1 MQLKGKN
8 TSERPGKPKVSVRN
22 IFGLF
27 SFQLPGYFLRHF
39 NFLLSRVFSILLDF
53 LHQFENLFEKYLS
66 LSVPLMLRK
75 SRSLVAILDELL
87 NVFITIRDRY
97 DARKSLHG
105 RKCRPT
111 KSDAETDISVE
122 NSISSSHS
130 QNLQLD
136 HGVFRLIW
144 DSDALSKT
152 LGTHQDCVCLAEQ
165 LWNTASLLVINIE
178 TKVIAAELFAKAH
191 DFALLSEEE
200 EGKGLSRGFL
210 DFDFGTNLY
219 SLTPFINKY
228 TPTSETDKACDLS
241 SEFSAQCLLLA
252 VASVVDT
259 FTVRKHEGENSGITS
274 DNALM
279 RKSLRR
285 LESAYCEIILN
296 RSEDHTECDDRF
308 KHLIVLLAICCIV
321 ETGDDI
327 QSMAFLLDCD
337 TIKYIYSSCAGGDE
351 DSILSEDGS
360 RTLAYLYSCAQR
372 AEANRMRKTSWTL
385 LNLTCCELLNQRRS
399 HARIEVQDNL
409 YPTLG
414 AMQQKLI
421 QSAPSVE
428 KALAVFSDVNK
439 ALTAFCGV
447 QSENSTCLYSGQEMD
462 WFTVESY
469 NRGINL
475 VFLGDLDNAER
486 LMTLS
491 LNFLPHCTEEAK
503 LHGPEMRNGYRGV
516 MERKDSSNKTSV
528 CSNSVVRLFSRIH

>member
-8 TSERPGKPKVSVRN
+8 TPERSGKPKVSVRN

-27 SFQLPGYFLRHF
+27 STSVFLKAC
-39 NFLLSRVFSILLDF
+39 NFSLSRVLSILLDF
-53 LHQFENLFEKYLS
+53 LYQFENLFEKYLS
-66 LSVPLMLRK
+66 LSVSLMLRK

-97 DARKSLHG
+97 DARKMLHG
-105 RKCRPT
+105 QKCLPT
-111 KSDAETDISVE
+111 KSDAKTDSSGE

-130 QNLQLD
+130 QNFQLD
-136 HGVFRLIW
+136 QGVFRLIW

-210 DFDFGTNLY
+210 DFDFGTDLH

-228 TPTSETDKACDLS
+228 TPTSETDRACDLS
-241 SEFSAQCLLLA
+241 SEFSAHCLLLA

-259 FTVRKHEGENSGITS
+259 FTGGNHEGKNSGITS
-274 DNALM
+274 HNALI
-279 RKSLRR
+279 RKSIRR
-285 LESAYCEIILN
+285 LESAYFEIILN
-296 RSEDHTECDDRF
+296 RSEDHTECDDRL

-327 QSMAFLLDCD
+327 QSMTFLLDCD
-337 TIKYIYSSCAGGDE
+337 TMKYIYSSCAGGDE
-351 DSILSEDGS
+351 DSILSEDSS
-360 RTLAYLYSCAQR
+360 RTLAYLYSCSQR
-372 AEANRMRKTSWTL
+372 AEANRMRQTSWTL
-385 LNLTCCELLNQRRS
+385 LHLTCCELVNQRRF
-399 HARIEVQDNL
+399 HAQKEVQDNL

-414 AMQQKLI
+414 TMQQKLI
-421 QSAPSVE
+421 KSAPSVE
-428 KALAVFSDVNK
+428 KALTVFSDVNK
-439 ALTAFCGV
+439 ALTEFGGV

-475 VFLGDLDNAER
+475 VFLGDLDNSER
-486 LMTLS
+486 LITLS
-491 LNFLPHCTEEAK
+491 LNFLQHCTEEVK

-516 MERKDSSNKTSV
+516 MERKDSSNKPSV
-528 CSNSVVRLFSRIH
+528 CSNSVVRLFSRFH